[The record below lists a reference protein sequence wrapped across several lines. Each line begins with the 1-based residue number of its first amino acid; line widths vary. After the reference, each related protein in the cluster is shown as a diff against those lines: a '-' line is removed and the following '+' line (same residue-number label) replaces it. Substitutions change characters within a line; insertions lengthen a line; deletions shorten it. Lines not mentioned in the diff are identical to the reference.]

1 MHYTAVAVCLW
12 EGFAPSHNDWCF
24 NRIDVLF
31 GDIAI
36 FHKSIQVLEL
46 LTVKL
51 IDSKVVG
58 RLHFFVCPFFLGLPC
73 LSCVMYI
80 LSLVTPLS

>member
-1 MHYTAVAVCLW
+1 
-12 EGFAPSHNDWCF
+12 
-24 NRIDVLF
+24 
-31 GDIAI
+31 
-36 FHKSIQVLEL
+36 VLEL